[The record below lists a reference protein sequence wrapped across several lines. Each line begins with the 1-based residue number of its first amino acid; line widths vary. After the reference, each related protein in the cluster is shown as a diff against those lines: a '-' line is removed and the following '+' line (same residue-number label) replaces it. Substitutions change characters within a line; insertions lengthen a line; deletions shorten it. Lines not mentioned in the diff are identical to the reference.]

1 MYLEAWS
8 AHCIIAIFRG
18 MEDTAWFDEKSE
30 CQKLKYLSELM
41 YSSEESA
48 KEEFGI
54 LLKLLPV
61 DLVDSC
67 AFLI

>member
-1 MYLEAWS
+1 
-8 AHCIIAIFRG
+8 

-41 YSSEESA
+41 YRSEESA

-61 DLVDSC
+61 DLADSC
-67 AFLI
+67 AF